1 MGNLVVID
9 CHLWLTLTELK
20 DSEKMAHLD
29 APVNPSGS
37 RSALLK
43 RRSSRM
49 PLATSCQSAGVKSPA
64 ISCFFAAQRA
74 GRPKAFSAAVR
85 HEQEPAVRS
94 RQPWS
99 KCNQGP
105 KCQRPRPDRNSRP
118 PESKPRS
125 WCCLSEEKSCTQM
138 KTSHWR
144 SLLAPLFTG
153 GESNC
158 HCFDCSTMQCNKVE
172 KHTKLTSIS
181 GQIFSYHSPLP
192 ITHSHTRV
200 VLNSPP
206 PNGELPLM
214 VCSQRSVA
222 GTARGIRVGYEIKK
236 EWLHASVLLQTDPFQ
251 RCVNVHCTGE
261 ACLSSARGNKQPPR
275 KARCRDRAPHR
286 PPERL
291 LQSLISDSAQSWTW
305 DRWIACFQSALLKL
319 LRWDKSSHISDWE
332 IGVSPWI

>member
-1 MGNLVVID
+1 MLSLGGEKLHSD
-9 CHLWLTLTELK
+9 EDEPLK
-20 DSEKMAHLD
+20 KFA
-29 APVNPSGS
+29 
-37 RSALLK
+37 RSAVYGGREQLSLFWLFHYAIKLK
-43 RRSSRM
+43 NTQNSLQYQGKFSPIT
-49 PLATSCQSAGVKSPA
+49 PLS
-64 ISCFFAAQRA
+64 
-74 GRPKAFSAAVR
+74 
-85 HEQEPAVRS
+85 
-94 RQPWS
+94 
-99 KCNQGP
+99 
-105 KCQRPRPDRNSRP
+105 
-118 PESKPRS
+118 
-125 WCCLSEEKSCTQM
+125 
-138 KTSHWR
+138 
-144 SLLAPLFTG
+144 
-153 GESNC
+153 
-158 HCFDCSTMQCNKVE
+158 
-172 KHTKLTSIS
+172 
-181 GQIFSYHSPLP
+181 P

-261 ACLSSARGNKQPPR
+261 ACLSSARGNTQPPR